1 MKYIL
6 TIFKEHKYQLLLIYF
21 YLFIAQSLILL
32 EPYVLGKM
40 IDGLLNKQYMWM
52 FTFLGIVLIENI
64 LIFRRMVYDTKIY
77 TKIYNNIVLKYLK
90 REKHSNH
97 SSRIARTELSN
108 NIINFLESDV
118 HFYIYAILT
127 VMGSL
132 AFIFMNSV
140 ITGLIVIASIAP
152 ICTIVY
158 FLYKKIAQSTKI
170 THDHYEQKIEILSDN
185 NDVKVETFFKRRRK
199 ILIYGSTLQ
208 GKNWTALNSVKSI
221 FLVIAL
227 VVFTHNS
234 KISQGETV
242 SMYAYINQF
251 LISLMSIPI
260 GIETFTRMKDVI
272 NSCLLYTSDA
282 ADE

>member
-6 TIFKEHKYQLLLIYF
+6 SIFKEHKYQLLLIYF
-21 YLFIAQSLILL
+21 YLFVAQSLILL

-127 VMGSL
+127 VIGSL

-158 FLYKKIAQSTKI
+158 FLYKKIAQSTRI

-185 NDVKVETFFKRRRK
+185 DDVKVETFFKRRRK

-208 GKNWTALNSVKSI
+208 GKNWTALNSIKSI

-260 GIETFTRMKDVI
+260 SIETFARMKDVI
-272 NSCLLYTSDA
+272 GRIKN
-282 ADE
+282 

>member
-6 TIFKEHKYQLLLIYF
+6 SIFKEYKYQLLLIYF
-21 YLFIAQSLILL
+21 YLFVAQSLILL

-90 REKHSNH
+90 REKDSNH
-97 SSRIARTELSN
+97 SSKIARTELSN

-127 VMGSL
+127 LIGSL
-132 AFIFMNSV
+132 AFIFMNSA

-158 FLYKKIAQSTKI
+158 FLYKKIAQSTRI
-170 THDHYEQKIEILSDN
+170 THDHYERKIEILSDN
-185 NDVKVETFFKRRRK
+185 DDVKVETFFRRRRK

-208 GKNWTALNSVKSI
+208 GKNWTALNSIKSV

-227 VVFTHNS
+227 FVFTHNS
-234 KISQGETV
+234 TISQGETV

-260 GIETFTRMKDVI
+260 SIETFTRMKDVI
-272 NSCLLYTSDA
+272 GRIKN
-282 ADE
+282 

>member
-21 YLFIAQSLILL
+21 YLFVAQSLILL

-127 VMGSL
+127 VIGSL

-158 FLYKKIAQSTKI
+158 FLYKKIAQSTRI

-185 NDVKVETFFKRRRK
+185 DDVKVETFFKRRRK

-208 GKNWTALNSVKSI
+208 GKNWTALNSIKSI

-260 GIETFTRMKDVI
+260 SIETFTRMKDVI
-272 NSCLLYTSDA
+272 GRIKN
-282 ADE
+282 

>member
-21 YLFIAQSLILL
+21 YLFVAQSLILL

-127 VMGSL
+127 VIGSL
-132 AFIFMNSV
+132 AFIFMNSA

-158 FLYKKIAQSTKI
+158 FLYKKIAQSTRI
-170 THDHYEQKIEILSDN
+170 THDHYERKIEILSDN
-185 NDVKVETFFKRRRK
+185 DDVKVETFFKRRRK

-208 GKNWTALNSVKSI
+208 GKNWTALNSIKSI

-260 GIETFTRMKDVI
+260 SIETFARMKDVI
-272 NSCLLYTSDA
+272 GRIKN
-282 ADE
+282 

>member
-21 YLFIAQSLILL
+21 YLFVAQSLILL

-90 REKHSNH
+90 REKDSNH
-97 SSRIARTELSN
+97 SSKIARTELSN

-127 VMGSL
+127 VIGSL
-132 AFIFMNSV
+132 AFIFMNSA

-158 FLYKKIAQSTKI
+158 FLYKKIAQSTRI
-170 THDHYEQKIEILSDN
+170 THDHYERKIEILSDN
-185 NDVKVETFFKRRRK
+185 DDVKVETFFKRRRK

-208 GKNWTALNSVKSI
+208 GKNWTALNSIKSI

-260 GIETFTRMKDVI
+260 SIETFTRMKDVI
-272 NSCLLYTSDA
+272 GRIKN
-282 ADE
+282 

>member
-6 TIFKEHKYQLLLIYF
+6 SIFKEYKYQLLLIYF
-21 YLFIAQSLILL
+21 YLFVAQSLILL

-90 REKHSNH
+90 REKDSNH
-97 SSRIARTELSN
+97 SSKIARTELSN
-108 NIINFLESDV
+108 NIINFLESDI

-127 VMGSL
+127 VIGSL
-132 AFIFMNSV
+132 AFIFMKSV
-140 ITGLIVIASIAP
+140 ITGLIVVASIAP

-158 FLYKKIAQSTKI
+158 FLYKKIAQSTRI
-170 THDHYEQKIEILSDN
+170 THDHYERKIEILSDN
-185 NDVKVETFFKRRRK
+185 DDVKVETFFKRRRK

-208 GKNWTALNSVKSI
+208 GKNWTALNSIKSV

-234 KISQGETV
+234 TISQGETV

-260 GIETFTRMKDVI
+260 SIETFTRMKDI
-272 NSCLLYTSDA
+272 IKRIS
-282 ADE
+282 

>member
-21 YLFIAQSLILL
+21 YLFVAQSLILL

-90 REKHSNH
+90 REKDSNH
-97 SSRIARTELSN
+97 SSKIARTELSN

-127 VMGSL
+127 LIGSL
-132 AFIFMNSV
+132 AFIFMNSA

-158 FLYKKIAQSTKI
+158 FLYKKIAQSTRI
-170 THDHYEQKIEILSDN
+170 THDHYERKIEILSDN
-185 NDVKVETFFKRRRK
+185 DDVKVETFFKRRRK

-208 GKNWTALNSVKSI
+208 GKNWTALNSIKSV

-227 VVFTHNS
+227 FVFTHNS
-234 KISQGETV
+234 TISQGETV

-260 GIETFTRMKDVI
+260 SIETFTRMKDI
-272 NSCLLYTSDA
+272 IKRIS
-282 ADE
+282 

>member
-21 YLFIAQSLILL
+21 YLFVAQSLILL

-90 REKHSNH
+90 REKDSNH

-127 VMGSL
+127 VIGSL

-158 FLYKKIAQSTKI
+158 FLYKKIAQSTRI

-185 NDVKVETFFKRRRK
+185 DDVKVETFFKRRRK

-208 GKNWTALNSVKSI
+208 GKNWTALNSIKSI

-260 GIETFTRMKDVI
+260 SIETFARMKDVI
-272 NSCLLYTSDA
+272 GRIKN
-282 ADE
+282 

>member
-1 MKYIL
+1 M
-6 TIFKEHKYQLLLIYF
+6 
-21 YLFIAQSLILL
+21 
-32 EPYVLGKM
+32 LGKM

-185 NDVKVETFFKRRRK
+185 DDVNVETFFKRRRK

-272 NSCLLYTSDA
+272 GRIKN
-282 ADE
+282 

>member
-21 YLFIAQSLILL
+21 YLFVAQSLILL

-97 SSRIARTELSN
+97 SSKIARTELSN

-127 VMGSL
+127 LIGSL
-132 AFIFMNSV
+132 AFIFMNSA

-158 FLYKKIAQSTKI
+158 FLYKKIAQSTRI
-170 THDHYEQKIEILSDN
+170 THDHYERKIEILSDN
-185 NDVKVETFFKRRRK
+185 DDVKVETFFKRRRK

-208 GKNWTALNSVKSI
+208 GKNWTALNSIKSI

-260 GIETFTRMKDVI
+260 SIETFTRMKDVI
-272 NSCLLYTSDA
+272 GRIKN
-282 ADE
+282 

>member
-272 NSCLLYTSDA
+272 GRIKN
-282 ADE
+282 

>member
-6 TIFKEHKYQLLLIYF
+6 SIFKEYKYQLLLIYF
-21 YLFIAQSLILL
+21 YLFVAQSLILL

-127 VMGSL
+127 VIGSL
-132 AFIFMNSV
+132 AFIFMNSA

-158 FLYKKIAQSTKI
+158 FLYKKIAQSTRI
-170 THDHYEQKIEILSDN
+170 THDHYERKIEILSDN
-185 NDVKVETFFKRRRK
+185 DDVKVETFFKRRRK

-208 GKNWTALNSVKSI
+208 GKNWTALNSIKSV

-227 VVFTHNS
+227 FVFTHNS
-234 KISQGETV
+234 TISQGETV

-260 GIETFTRMKDVI
+260 SIETFTRMKDI
-272 NSCLLYTSDA
+272 IKRIS
-282 ADE
+282 

>member
-21 YLFIAQSLILL
+21 YLFVAQSLILL

-90 REKHSNH
+90 REKDSNH

-127 VMGSL
+127 VIGSL

-158 FLYKKIAQSTKI
+158 FLYKKIAQSTRI
-170 THDHYEQKIEILSDN
+170 THDHYERKIEILSDN
-185 NDVKVETFFKRRRK
+185 DDVKVETFFKRRRK

-208 GKNWTALNSVKSI
+208 GKNWTALNSIKSI

-260 GIETFTRMKDVI
+260 SIETYARMKDVI
-272 NSCLLYTSDA
+272 GRIKN
-282 ADE
+282 

>member
-21 YLFIAQSLILL
+21 YLFVAQSLILL

-90 REKHSNH
+90 REKDSNH
-97 SSRIARTELSN
+97 SSKIARTELSN

-127 VMGSL
+127 LIGSL
-132 AFIFMNSV
+132 AFIFMNSA

-158 FLYKKIAQSTKI
+158 FLYKKIAQSTRI
-170 THDHYEQKIEILSDN
+170 THDHYERKIEILSDN
-185 NDVKVETFFKRRRK
+185 DDVKVETFFKRRRK

-208 GKNWTALNSVKSI
+208 GKNWTALNSIKSV

-234 KISQGETV
+234 KISQGDTV

-260 GIETFTRMKDVI
+260 SIETFTRMKDVI
-272 NSCLLYTSDA
+272 GRIKN
-282 ADE
+282 

>member
-6 TIFKEHKYQLLLIYF
+6 SIFKEYKYQLLLIYF
-21 YLFIAQSLILL
+21 YLFVAQSLILL

-90 REKHSNH
+90 REKDSNH
-97 SSRIARTELSN
+97 SSKIARTELSN
-108 NIINFLESDV
+108 NIINFLESDI

-127 VMGSL
+127 VIGSL

-140 ITGLIVIASIAP
+140 ITGLIVVAAIAP

-158 FLYKKIAQSTKI
+158 FLYKKIAQSTRI
-170 THDHYEQKIEILSDN
+170 THDHYERKIEILSDN
-185 NDVKVETFFKRRRK
+185 DDVKVETFFRRRRK

-208 GKNWTALNSVKSI
+208 GKNWTALNSIKSV

-227 VVFTHNS
+227 FVFTHNS
-234 KISQGETV
+234 TISQGETV

-260 GIETFTRMKDVI
+260 SIETFTRMKDI
-272 NSCLLYTSDA
+272 IKRIS
-282 ADE
+282 

>member
-21 YLFIAQSLILL
+21 YLFVAQSLILL

-127 VMGSL
+127 VIGSL

-158 FLYKKIAQSTKI
+158 FLYKKIAQSTRI
-170 THDHYEQKIEILSDN
+170 THDHYERKIEILSDN
-185 NDVKVETFFKRRRK
+185 DDVKVETFFKRRRK

-208 GKNWTALNSVKSI
+208 GKNWTALNSIKSI

-260 GIETFTRMKDVI
+260 SIETFTRMKDVI
-272 NSCLLYTSDA
+272 GRIKN
-282 ADE
+282 

>member
-21 YLFIAQSLILL
+21 YLFVAQSLILL

-90 REKHSNH
+90 REKDSNH
-97 SSRIARTELSN
+97 SSKIARTELSN

-127 VMGSL
+127 LIGSL

-140 ITGLIVIASIAP
+140 ITGLIVVAAIAP

-158 FLYKKIAQSTKI
+158 FLYKKIAQSTRI
-170 THDHYEQKIEILSDN
+170 THDHYERKIEILSDN
-185 NDVKVETFFKRRRK
+185 DDVKVETFFKRRRK

-208 GKNWTALNSVKSI
+208 GKNWTALNSIKSI

-260 GIETFTRMKDVI
+260 SIETYARMKDVI
-272 NSCLLYTSDA
+272 GRIKN
-282 ADE
+282 

>member
-21 YLFIAQSLILL
+21 YLFVAQSLILL

-127 VMGSL
+127 VIGSL
-132 AFIFMNSV
+132 AFIFMNSA

-158 FLYKKIAQSTKI
+158 FLYKKIAQSTRI
-170 THDHYEQKIEILSDN
+170 THDHYERKIEILSDN
-185 NDVKVETFFKRRRK
+185 DDVKVETFFKRRRK

-208 GKNWTALNSVKSI
+208 GKNWTALNSIKSI

-260 GIETFTRMKDVI
+260 SIETFTRMKDVI
-272 NSCLLYTSDA
+272 GRIKN
-282 ADE
+282 

>member
-52 FTFLGIVLIENI
+52 FTFLGIILIENI

-185 NDVKVETFFKRRRK
+185 DDVKVETFFKRRRK

-272 NSCLLYTSDA
+272 GRIKN
-282 ADE
+282 

>member
-272 NSCLLYTSDA
+272 NRIKN
-282 ADE
+282 